1 MNWNTQVAS
10 SQLAGI
16 LGGRERIAALGLNWY
31 LNRNVRIMLDDNIVR
46 VSKGTAA
53 LPDRDSQDLN
63 ILGLRFQFAN

>member
-1 MNWNTQVAS
+1 
-10 SQLAGI
+10 